1 MLGFFHIL
9 YFAVVEGF
17 SLETSR
23 VFGGA
28 EDVDEP
34 FQVASFQDLGNF

>member
-28 EDVDEP
+28 AIVDER
-34 FQVASFQDLGNF
+34 FDVAFFQDSGSF